1 MSAKCMDKYN
11 RWRSKT
17 VGFRVLPEEDALLE
31 AAVRL
36 SGLTK
41 QDYII

>member
-17 VGFRVLPEEDALLE
+17 VGFRVLPEEDALLDKRG
-31 AAVRL
+31 V
-36 SGLTK
+36 
-41 QDYII
+41 